1 MPKAL
6 QKTIDVTCP
15 TCYATSNQRCI
26 ESNLRR
32 DGIRRRRIECKEC
45 KHRYT
50 SFDQPLPLNSSG
62 KRSLDDNSVW
72 LILASDKRNFEL
84 AKEYNV
90 SDNVISNIRSGSHYT
105 EIYKKFHGLTT
116 EDLNG
121 CTRCYFWENKCTFGF
136 PEAGGTFASECT
148 LFQSK
153 Q

>member
-6 QKTIDVTCP
+6 QKTIDVSCP
-15 TCYATSNQRCI
+15 SCYATDNQRCI
-26 ESNLRR
+26 ESNLRQ

-50 SFDQPLPLNSSG
+50 SFDQPVLLNRVG
-62 KRSLDDNSVW
+62 KRSLDDDAVW
-72 LILASDKRNFEL
+72 LILASNKRNFEL

-90 SDNVISNIRSGSHYT
+90 SGNVIANIRNGSRYT
-105 EIYKKFHGLTT
+105 EIYKKFHGLTND
-116 EDLNG
+116 DLNG
-121 CTRCYFWENKCTFGF
+121 CTRCYYWDKRCTFGF